1 MQRIHVAPWKSQT
14 DIDTPLG
21 AVPAVLAVSWGK
33 GDVQRDPIH
42 AVFVD
47 SEGRMR
53 DYTQL
58 ENFHT
63 QQPRDEFVD
72 LIRRRN
78 PDVIVIGG
86 FSMATTKLSQR
97 IKEILGEYSNQ
108 GGLAPKPVVYVPD
121 DVARIYQHSRR
132 AAEEFTTLPT
142 IARYC
147 VGLARYTQGP
157 LNEFAALGSDVTA
170 ITLDEDLQQ
179 WVGSLTVILVFICSY
194 RCRCPKRSS

>member
-97 IKEILGEYSNQ
+97 IKEILDCELGVAAAGHHFSERY
-108 GGLAPKPVVYVPD
+108 LDLPD
-121 DVARIYQHSRR
+121 VGISEAVAVRR
-132 AAEEFTTLPT
+132 S
-142 IARYC
+142 
-147 VGLARYTQGP
+147 Q
-157 LNEFAALGSDVTA
+157 NNLGV
-170 ITLDEDLQQ
+170 LRPEC
-179 WVGSLTVILVFICSY
+179 G
-194 RCRCPKRSS
+194 